1 MYLLQVSFP
10 HLTLKNHYFALKFAM
25 IFRLGDPVSWQL
37 SARLLD
43 RIFLCLLIHL
53 DQLFPEILARQQP

>member
-1 MYLLQVSFP
+1 
-10 HLTLKNHYFALKFAM
+10 M

-53 DQLFPEILARQQP
+53 DQLLPEILTRQQP